1 MINVQYDIACEKEN
15 YKREIFD
22 FKKYAV
28 MILNYAKY
36 VITSIALIV
45 NNNDNFDKLSIANF
59 ILLDEKNVIN

>member
-1 MINVQYDIACEKEN
+1 LINVQYDIACEKEN